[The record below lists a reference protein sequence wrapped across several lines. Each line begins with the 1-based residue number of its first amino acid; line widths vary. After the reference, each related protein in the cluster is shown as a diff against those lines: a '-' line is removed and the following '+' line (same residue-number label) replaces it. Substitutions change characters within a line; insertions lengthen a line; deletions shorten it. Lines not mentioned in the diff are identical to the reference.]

1 KQLRPPPPPAPPPP
15 PSPYSYSCNFLL
27 SSSSSSLVYCSNQNP
42 PLSLY
47 TSTNRAELLTTNK
60 LSELACLTLYLMELD
75 RQRGRGQLVV
85 ESPLLWSEDEL
96 AHLNGSPMKAAV
108 LEREEGI
115 KSIMSLTR
123 SGLFQDRYFSNTRM
137 IYLRRPFHMRFSS
150 KLLLSFGYVSDPSEM
165 ESVIS
170 SQGPICPLTDSSLD
184 PKKQVTTQ
192 LVKLEK
198 KMLTAC
204 LHATAFGTLWRF
216 ESGHELG
223 RWKAI
228 EEYRLMHS
236 NTTRLCMQS
245 IPCVMAEMEK
255 LCQNKRELSSF
266 EVRCLFE
273 KFAEM
278 EKLCQNKRELSSFE
292 LNCVTCYLSFDIT
305 ANDPRFERL
314 PCTREGTYDNDWIVD
329 RVT

>member
-1 KQLRPPPPPAPPPP
+1 MFTETMLQLCKQAVAKVWD
-15 PSPYSYSCNFLL
+15 
-27 SSSSSSLVYCSNQNP
+27 SLQFA
-42 PLSLY
+42 
-47 TSTNRAELLTTNK
+47 TADKNRRANK
-60 LSELACLTLYLMELD
+60 PCARELD
-75 RQRGRGQLVV
+75 RQRGRGQLAA

-96 AHLNGSPMKAAV
+96 AHLNGSPMKAAG

-115 KSIMSLTR
+115 KIIMSLTQY
-123 SGLFQDRYFSNTRM
+123 GLCQDRYFSNTRM

-150 KLLLSFGYVSDPSEM
+150 KLLLPFGYVSDPSET

-170 SQGPICPLTDSSLD
+170 SQGPVCPMSPSMERVVLDQLSHYFIARLDGYPTTLSEDEALLTDSSLD
-184 PKKQVTTQ
+184 LKKQVTTQ

-198 KMLTAC
+198 KMLIAC
-204 LHATAFGTLWRF
+204 LHATAFVTLWRF

-223 RWKAI
+223 RWKVI
-228 EEYRLMHS
+228 EEYRLMHN

-245 IPCVMAEMEK
+245 TPSVMAEMEK

-278 EKLCQNKRELSSFE
+278 EKLCRNKRELSSFE
-292 LNCVTCYLSFDIT
+292 MAIINLARCRKRGVHSMKASRQVVGSDC
-305 ANDPRFERL
+305 
-314 PCTREGTYDNDWIVD
+314 
-329 RVT
+329 